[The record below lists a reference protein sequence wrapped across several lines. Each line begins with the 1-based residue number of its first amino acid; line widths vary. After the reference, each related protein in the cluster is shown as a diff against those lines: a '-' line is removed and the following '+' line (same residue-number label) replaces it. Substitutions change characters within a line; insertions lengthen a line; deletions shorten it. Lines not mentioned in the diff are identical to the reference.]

1 MGARRWPPIPR
12 YIEGLAGPIRVV
24 VRRVEEFR
32 ADDGDPCWGLYRPA
46 KRRIDI
52 AGKLPPAL
60 RWHSL
65 IHEAAHAWILDCG
78 LQNKIKGEG
87 ADLEDNIEVFCD
99 TLASMLIRTLARQYG
114 VDPWEGAK
122 RP

>member
-1 MGARRWPPIPR
+1 MAGKRWPPIPR

-24 VRRVEEFR
+24 VRRVEEFK

-78 LQNKIKGEG
+78 LQHKVKGEG
-87 ADLEDNIEVFCD
+87 KDLEDNIEVFCD